1 MNILTDKFVLLL
13 FGVAGM
19 FFSGVTAE
27 YVIAFLLA
35 VMGSSL
41 CTVISDKRIRLIPV
55 CSYLIL
61 TFFYPNLLWFLPL
74 LLYDAPFPLIAFSIT
89 VLLFLGQNH
98 LPVSEAAVS
107 LTFFVR
113 LLLVA
118 ECAAAYFFCINTE
131 RIRELRSALIRTRDD
146 DTELQLLLED
156 RNRTLREKQDTEI
169 YSATLKERNRIAREI
184 HDNVGHMLTRSIL
197 LVGALRTISKEPAL
211 AQPLSDLNDTLN
223 QAMNSI
229 RESVHDLHDSS
240 VSLKDTLQTLVD
252 EFTFCPARL
261 EYDMS
266 PELPSALRYSFIAIA
281 KEALVNTAKH
291 SNATSVVISAYEH
304 PGFYQLVIRDNGT
317 SGRCEAGNTT
327 SGSCLKNELSGIGTG
342 NESGGIGL
350 KNMYSRVQAL
360 KGTIQITAENGFRI
374 YITVPK
380 EIKG

>member
-1 MNILTDKFVLLL
+1 MNIITDKLVLLL
-13 FGVAGM
+13 FGMAGM

-27 YVIAFLLA
+27 YVTAFLLA
-35 VMGSSL
+35 VFVSAL
-41 CTVISDKRIRLIPV
+41 CYGISVKRIRLIPV
-55 CSYLIL
+55 CIYLIL
-61 TFFYPNLLWFLPL
+61 ALFYPNLLWFLPL
-74 LLYDAPFPLIAFSIT
+74 ILYDAPFSLIAAAIT
-89 VLLFLGQNH
+89 ALLFLNKSH
-98 LPVSEAAVS
+98 LPISEATLS
-107 LTFFVR
+107 LALFVR

-118 ECAAAYFFCINTE
+118 ECAAAHFFCINTE
-131 RIRELRSALIRTRDD
+131 QISELRSALIRTRDD
-146 DTELQLLLED
+146 DTEMQLLLED

-211 AQPLSDLNDTLN
+211 TQPLADLNDTLN

-252 EFTFCPARL
+252 EFAFCPARL

-266 PELPSALRYSFIAIA
+266 PELPSALRYSFIAIV

-291 SNATSVVISAYEH
+291 SNATRVTVSVFEH
-304 PGFYQLVIRDNGT
+304 PGFYQLVIRDNGKGSGGT
-317 SGRCEAGNTT
+317 S
-327 SGSCLKNELSGIGTG
+327 SCLESDSSGLRNRSGNINLR

-360 KGTIQITAENGFRI
+360 NGTLQITAENGFRI

-380 EIKG
+380 EA

>member
-1 MNILTDKFVLLL
+1 MHFMNLITDKLLLLL
-13 FGVAGM
+13 FGMAGM
-19 FFSGVTAE
+19 FFSEVTAE
-27 YVIAFLLA
+27 YVTAFLFA
-35 VMGSSL
+35 VFLSAL
-41 CTVISDKRIRLIPV
+41 CSVISDKRIQLVPVCIYLIPA
-55 CSYLIL
+55 
-61 TFFYPNLLWFLPL
+61 FFYPNLLWFLPL
-74 LLYDAPFPLIAFSIT
+74 ILYDAPFLLIAVSIT
-89 VLLFLGQNH
+89 VLLFLGPNH
-98 LPVSEAAVS
+98 LPVSETTAS
-107 LTFFVR
+107 LAFFVR

-118 ECAAAYFFCINTE
+118 ECAAAHFFCINTE
-131 RIRELRSALIRTRDD
+131 RIRELHSALIRTRDD

-211 AQPLSDLNDTLN
+211 KQPLTNLNDTLN

-240 VSLKDTLQTLVD
+240 VSLKDSLQSLVD

-266 PELPSALRYSFIAIA
+266 PELPSELRYSFIAIV

-291 SNATSVVISAYEH
+291 SNATSVTISAYEH
-304 PGFYQLVIRDNGT
+304 PGFYQLVIRDNGQ
-317 SGRCEAGNTT
+317 GNDEFK
-327 SGSCLKNELSGIGTG
+327 GSRAQNMSDRMRTG
-342 NESGGIGL
+342 NKSSGIGL

-360 KGTIQITAENGFRI
+360 KGTIQITSENGFRI

-380 EIKG
+380 EM